1 MVMMSRA
8 ITFLFASCLIFSL
21 QNSDATSVDVA
32 DFVNQ
37 WHNMFDSLMEK
48 ALLPISPSRCLET
61 NNVNL
66 TTEEWNM
73 LHGIM
78 TNLFRSSRGKRSN
91 VQSGKE
97 IAKIWNDDRSIC
109 FAGRKLPFQVPDGA
123 HNMEVLRE
131 AINTFIVLLSHIRGE
146 FFRLM

>member
-73 LHGIM
+73 
-78 TNLFRSSRGKRSN
+78 
-91 VQSGKE
+91 
-97 IAKIWNDDRSIC
+97 
-109 FAGRKLPFQVPDGA
+109 
-123 HNMEVLRE
+123 
-131 AINTFIVLLSHIRGE
+131 
-146 FFRLM
+146 

>member
-1 MVMMSRA
+1 MSRA
-8 ITFLFASCLIFSL
+8 ITFLFAFCLIFSL

-37 WHNMFDSLMEK
+37 WHSMFDSLMEK

-73 LHGIM
+73 
-78 TNLFRSSRGKRSN
+78 
-91 VQSGKE
+91 
-97 IAKIWNDDRSIC
+97 
-109 FAGRKLPFQVPDGA
+109 
-123 HNMEVLRE
+123 
-131 AINTFIVLLSHIRGE
+131 
-146 FFRLM
+146 